1 MDGIV
6 MSLEIREAS
15 DADFDGI
22 WEIFKNVVASGDSY
36 IYPAETTRDGAY
48 KIWMENTSPYV
59 AVAVL
64 GGKVVGTYLIRQ
76 NKVGHGSHV
85 CNAAYMVHH
94 DFRAQKI
101 GEKMCEDSLVQAENQ
116 GYKAMQFNIVVSTN
130 HKAVALW
137 MKMGFEVVGTIPK
150 AFDHQQKGLVDA
162 YVMHR
167 FL

>member
-1 MDGIV
+1 
-6 MSLEIREAS
+6 MSPEIRKAT
-15 DADFDGI
+15 DDDFDAI
-22 WEIFKNVVASGDSY
+22 WEIFHHIAQIGESY
-36 IYPAETTRDGAY
+36 IYPADTSRQQAYEILMVDTT
-48 KIWMENTSPYV
+48 PF
-59 AVAVL
+59 VAVL
-64 GGKVVGTYLIRQ
+64 EGKVVGIYLIRQ
-76 NKVGHGSHV
+76 NKVGRGSHV

-94 DFRAQKI
+94 DYRKQKI
-101 GEKMCEDSLVQAENQ
+101 GLAMCEHSLKEAKRQ

-150 AFDHQQKGLVDA
+150 AFDHAKLGLVDA